1 MKYSEKEQKGIDKV
15 ANMNRFFDKILMPTV
30 GVLIIITLLLFI
42 GGRVR
47 EKFGGSGEG
56 TASSSGTVSSDASEA
71 SELMSLRHTLLAGY
85 ADHREDFAACGY
97 LPAEGYTQ
105 DVALRRQVDEEL
117 VIFQFVDDTVGDF
130 TVIKYAPAV
139 EDFGYTSLS
148 LTVSSESLL
157 SVRLRGEDFD
167 WRVSF
172 TATEFSAHSP
182 DDEADYRRMMKRI
195 STDDLKAMY
204 ALFVTDLHQL
214 AESCRDAA

>member
-1 MKYSEKEQKGIDKV
+1 ELNSPNYIIYDRTEQKVLESQNEKEETAI
-15 ANMNRFFDKILMPTV
+15 ASLTKI
-30 GVLIIITLLLFI
+30 I
-42 GGRVR
+42 
-47 EKFGGSGEG
+47 
-56 TASSSGTVSSDASEA
+56 
-71 SELMSLRHTLLAGY
+71 
-85 ADHREDFAACGY
+85 
-97 LPAEGYTQ
+97 
-105 DVALRRQVDEEL
+105 
-117 VIFQFVDDTVGDF
+117 

-157 SVRLRGEDFD
+157 NVRLRGEDSD

-172 TATEFSAHSP
+172 TATDFSVHSP